1 MPCTNST
8 GGCAESVGPNSR
20 YSIVAPCNLTC
31 GMSATLLINLR
42 TLGMKVTCSLYES
55 QRIARPRAGP
65 RRNAPRP
72 PGRGCSRRAGRL
84 FAADGY
90 AAVPTQAIVDAA
102 GVTRGALYHQ
112 FGDKSGLF
120 AEVYEEVERDLVTA
134 HQRAHRWRP
143 NPSTSWRRCALG
155 ARLFLAEC
163 SAPDVQRIVLIDAP
177 AVLGWERWR
186 EVGMKYG
193 LGVIEAM
200 LAQAMADGVIPDA
213 AAAPDGARAA
223 RRARRGGPVR
233 VEGRRCRRGAA
244 RRCTRCATV

>member
-1 MPCTNST
+1 
-8 GGCAESVGPNSR
+8 
-20 YSIVAPCNLTC
+20 
-31 GMSATLLINLR
+31 
-42 TLGMKVTCSLYES
+42 MKVNDGPA
-55 QRIARPRAGP
+55 ARRTQAERTAATRA
-65 RRNAPRP
+65 RLLE
-72 PGRGCSRRAGRL
+72 AGRHL

-120 AEVYEEVERDLVTA
+120 AEVYEEVERDLVTRISA
-134 HQRAHRWRP
+134 RIVAAEPVDQLAAMR
-143 NPSTSWRRCALG
+143 TG
-155 ARLFLAEC
+155 ARWFLAEC

-200 LAQAMADGVIPDA
+200 LAQAMADGVIPEAPLRPTAHVLLGALDEAALYVSRATDADA
-213 AAAPDGARAA
+213 ALHEMYAVCDRVISGIT
-223 RRARRGGPVR
+223 GGR
-233 VEGRRCRRGAA
+233 
-244 RRCTRCATV
+244 